1 MRLSK
6 IRTESLRLMTID
18 NIPLLRS
25 HISERSV
32 QLRHIAA
39 ELKTELFGI
48 DEVIDRVMDTIRAW
62 YVLPEIINRPVI
74 VNLWGLTGTGKTQLI
89 RSLSKKLGFYD
100 RLIEVQMDGYS
111 NGGGTSIGSMLS
123 DSAITEGTPG
133 ILVLDEFQ
141 RFRTIDR
148 DGRERK
154 VEYYMDV
161 WGLLSDGKLPPNI
174 SFLGDMERRLAEAA
188 YREERKRQDV
198 NLDAD
203 EDDVVVDR
211 LFARQPN
218 NDHSKFALTP
228 YQAQDFKGT
237 LKLRE
242 SIMEIMTWSPQD
254 LHGRLMSFMQDPHA
268 WETDYSKLLIF
279 VCGNLDEMY
288 VDAASRVED
297 CDTDADVFHAMT
309 RKLSLIDV
317 KRALS
322 ERFKPE
328 QIARL
333 GNNHVIYPS
342 LNRWT
347 YEKLI
352 DGAVRGY
359 LENIEVSSGL
369 RFEVT
374 DAVRQQI
381 YANAVFPTQG
391 TRPVFSTVHS
401 LLSAPLVDFT
411 LWALE
416 LGATPGQVVSID
428 VDPDAGLLVS
438 RWRDRMHTVPVVL
451 EINRLRQRT
460 DPDMRAILAVH
471 EAGHGLIY
479 ALLFKQA
486 PLEIRIN
493 MATFSGGYNSFNT
506 PQVKTRG
513 NLLDVVCVALAG
525 RAAEEMVFGKEFLS
539 SGCERDLKLATQQ
552 MATFVRHAAFGERI
566 SHVDVSTEAGQN
578 INTDVASTNTEIE
591 GGLQT
596 QYDRAKGLLAANKA
610 IYLRMVNELIKE
622 GQLDP
627 QKIQDWLVLPQLE
640 APENVMEPFEAKL
653 REFERRVA

>member
-1 MRLSK
+1 MEK
-6 IRTESLRLMTID
+6 N
-18 NIPLLRS
+18 NIPLRS
-25 HISERSV
+25 HISERSD
-32 QLRHIAA
+32 QLRNIAE

-48 DEVIDRVMDTIRAW
+48 DDTIDRVMNTIRAW
-62 YVLPEIINRPVI
+62 YILPEIINRPVI

-154 VEYYMDV
+154 VEYFMDV

-188 YREERKRQDV
+188 YREERKRQGA
-198 NLDAD
+198 NSDAD
-203 EDDVVVDR
+203 EDDLIVER
-211 LFARQPN
+211 LFARQPH

-242 SIMEIMTWSPQD
+242 SIMEIMTWSPLD
-254 LHGRLMSFMQDPHA
+254 LHGRLVAFMQDPHA

-309 RKLSLIDV
+309 RKLSVIDV

-342 LNRWT
+342 LNRAT
-347 YEKLI
+347 YQKLI
-352 DGAVRGY
+352 EVAVRRY
-359 LENIEVSSGL
+359 AREIEASSGL
-369 RFEVT
+369 RFQVT
-374 DAVRQQI
+374 DEVREQI
-381 YANAVFPTQG
+381 YANSVFPTQG
-391 TRPVFSTVHS
+391 TRPVFSSVHG
-401 LLSAPLVDFT
+401 LMSAPLVDFT

-416 LGATPGQVVSID
+416 QGATPGQELTID
-428 VDPDAGLLVS
+428 VDRDAGLLVS
-438 RWRDRMHTVPVVL
+438 QWGDRVHTVPVAF
-451 EINRLRQRT
+451 EISRLRQRN

-479 ALLFKQA
+479 ALLFQQA

-493 MATFSGGYNSFNT
+493 MATFSGGYNSFNALK
-506 PQVKTRG
+506 VKTRR
-513 NLLDVVCVALAG
+513 NLLDAVCAALAG
-525 RAAEEMVFGKEFLS
+525 RAAEEMVFGMASLS
-539 SGCERDLKLATQQ
+539 SGSESDLKLATQQ
-552 MATFVRHAAFGERI
+552 MAGFIRYAAFGERI
-566 SHVDVSTEAGQN
+566 SHVDVSTEAGEN
-578 INTDVASTNTEIE
+578 INTDVCFTNAEIE
-591 GGLQT
+591 AGLQT
-596 QYDRAKGLLAANKA
+596 QYVRAQGLLAANKT
-610 IYLRMVNELIKE
+610 IYLRMVNELFNK
-622 GQLDP
+622 G
-627 QKIQDWLVLPQLE
+627 QLE
-640 APENVMEPFEAKL
+640 AQLIRDWLGLEQPQAHKDALEPFEARL
-653 REFERRVA
+653 REFEQRVA